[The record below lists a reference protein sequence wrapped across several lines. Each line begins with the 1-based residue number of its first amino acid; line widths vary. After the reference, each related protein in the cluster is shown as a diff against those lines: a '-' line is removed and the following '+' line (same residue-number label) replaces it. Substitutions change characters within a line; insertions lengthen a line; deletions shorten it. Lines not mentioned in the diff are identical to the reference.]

1 MHHLK
6 LFACWYLQLF
16 QQYQEAFAK
25 IPNIQIITE
34 PNDSHSNF
42 WLQTLLLNESIENQ
56 RDDILLATND
66 AGCMTRPIW
75 KLLNQL
81 KPYQKCQ
88 SMELPIAESLS
99 RRLINL
105 PSSPQIM
112 MEK

>member
-1 MHHLK
+1 MK
-6 LFACWYLQLF
+6 RNLF

-75 KLLNQL
+75 KLVNQL
-81 KPYQKCQ
+81 PMYKDAQT
-88 SMELPIAESLS
+88 SNLS
-99 RRLINL
+99 NSEWLEERVVNI
-105 PSSPQIM
+105 PSSILI
-112 MEK
+112 K